1 MISLPWYEQVGTQ
14 RTWFWR
20 GWQIRYTYARPLGHD
35 RVAPSAPSADR
46 VSGTPMIL
54 LHGFGA
60 SLGHWRHNLEVFA
73 ESRSVYALDLLGFG
87 ASQKAPVL
95 YNVGLWVDQV
105 YHFWRTFIG
114 QPVILVGNSIGS
126 LIALAAAAAHPEMV
140 KGLIMMSIPDPGVR
154 TEMMPPALQ
163 PILGAIEGFFM
174 SPLLLRPLF
183 SILRRRGIIRAWLR
197 VAYSHPERVTE
208 DLVDMITQPT
218 TDRGAARAFCLLCK
232 GSSDPKFGTSV
243 KKLLGSVDVDLPIL
257 LIWGKEDGMIPPR
270 LARPQDFVKYHPRLQ
285 LIELEGVGH
294 CPQDECPE
302 KVNPIIL
309 DWVGKVIGNG

>member
-1 MISLPWYEQVGTQ
+1 MISVPWYEKVGTQ

-20 GWQIRYTYARPLGHD
+20 GWHIRYSYARPLGPPTSD
-35 RVAPSAPSADR
+35 SALGVDR
-46 VSGTPMIL
+46 VSSTPMIL

-60 SLGHWRHNLEVFA
+60 SLGHWRHNLDVFG

-87 ASQKAPVL
+87 ASEKAPVL
-95 YNVGLWVDQV
+95 YNVELWVDQV

-140 KGLIMMSIPDPGVR
+140 KGLIMISIPDPGLR
-154 TEMMPPALQ
+154 TEMMPPTLQ
-163 PILGAIEGFFM
+163 PIVGAIEGFFM

-197 VAYSHPERVTE
+197 LAYGNAETVTE
-208 DLVDMITQPT
+208 DLVEMITQPT
-218 TDRGAARAFCLLCK
+218 TDRGSARAFCLLCQ
-232 GSSDPKFGTSV
+232 GSSDPKFGQSV
-243 KKLLGSVDVDLPIL
+243 KKLLGTVDVNLPIL
-257 LIWGKEDGMIPPR
+257 LLWGKEDGMIPPR
-270 LARPQDFVKYHPRLQ
+270 LARPQDLLPYHPRLE
-285 LIELEGVGH
+285 LILLEGVGH

-309 DWVGKVIGNG
+309 DWVEKMLGDK